1 MALAF
6 AAVGRSGGDVVGS
19 QRRTVTDI
27 TMDSSY
33 QSGGEP
39 VTANNLRLGRVVYAT
54 AQIQSTSGGG
64 VNVSSA
70 GYDPATALLHV
81 YDETPAEVASTA
93 DISTTV
99 IRVEAYGTG

>member
-1 MALAF
+1 MALTF
-6 AAVGRSGGDVVGS
+6 TAVGKSGGDVLGTN
-19 QRRTVTDI
+19 RRTVTDI

-33 QSGGEP
+33 LSGGEP

-54 AQIQSTSGGG
+54 AQIQSTSGGA
-64 VNVSSA
+64 VNVASA

-81 YDETPAEVASTA
+81 YDETPAEVASAA
-93 DISTTV
+93 DIATTV